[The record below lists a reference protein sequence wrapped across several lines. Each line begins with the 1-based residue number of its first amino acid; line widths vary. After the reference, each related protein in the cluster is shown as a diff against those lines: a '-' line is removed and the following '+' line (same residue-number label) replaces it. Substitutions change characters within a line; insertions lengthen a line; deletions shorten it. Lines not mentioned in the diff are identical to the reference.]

1 MSLEN
6 EQAYYKGVVIGFG
19 LGTIFTALVCILL
32 GSLIQI
38 N

>member
-6 EQAYYKGVVIGFG
+6 ERAYYKGVVIGFG
-19 LGTIFTALVCILL
+19 LGVIFTTLVCILL

>member
-6 EQAYYKGVVIGFG
+6 ERAYYKGVVIGFG
-19 LGTIFTALVCILL
+19 LGVIFATLLCILL

-38 N
+38 I

>member
-6 EQAYYKGVVIGFG
+6 ERAYYKGVVVGFG
-19 LGTIFTALVCILL
+19 LGTIFATLLCLLL
-32 GSLIQI
+32 GTLIQI